1 MRIALPMP
9 SDHALRAWGV
19 TREQWEDWTS
29 RTKWEPRHTLAEALD
44 NPYLDYTLSDV
55 VAEFGVP
62 APREAVGRA
71 NLMAR
76 RMDPEA
82 LREVCALSG
91 MPSTYL
97 DVEPDVGRARRVVEE
112 GLGLYVWG
120 DVGRGKTHKACQIA
134 KGWAELGRAFRFA
147 TAQQLLGDLR
157 ACYDG
162 SMREADVLRDY
173 SSVPLLVLD
182 DLGKE
187 VPTAWALSKLFQVID
202 ARYNEGLPIVYTSQL
217 PPDEMGARI
226 AEEGSPEL
234 GRAIPSR
241 IGGSCYVQNIQGEDM
256 RQRRTA

>member
-1 MRIALPMP
+1 MRIALPSP
-9 SDHALRAWGV
+9 SDRALRSWGV
-19 TREQWEDWTS
+19 TREQWADWTS
-29 RTKWEPRHTLAEALD
+29 RTSWEPRHTLAEALED
-44 NPYLDYTLSDV
+44 PYLDYTLSDV

-71 NLMAR
+71 NLMVR

-82 LREVCALSG
+82 LRETCAISG

-97 DVEPDVGRARRVVEE
+97 GVEPDVGRARRMHEE
-112 GLGLYVWG
+112 GRGLYVWG
-120 DVGRGKTHKACQIA
+120 DVGRGKTHLACRVA

-187 VPTAWALSKLFQVID
+187 VPTAWALSRLFQVID
-202 ARYNEGLPIVYTSQL
+202 ARYNEGLPTVYTSQL
-217 PPDEMGARI
+217 SPAGMGARI
-226 AEEGSPEL
+226 AGEGSPEL
-234 GRAIPSR
+234 GDAIVSR
-241 IGGSCYVQNIQGEDM
+241 IVGTCNERHLEGPD
-256 RQRRTA
+256 RRVA